1 MDINYTGVSAKGQ
14 TSSIQK
20 TKGAK
25 MIMRLKKFVYSQKV
39 APYVF
44 VVPFIL
50 SFFFFWVYPLITAFT
65 MSFQDIGAIKSDWIG
80 LANYAKL
87 LKDNV
92 FHIAVMNSVKYMFFT
107 LVLLIPFPMLFAVL
121 MDSNLVKAKGVWKAI
136 LYMPALTS
144 VVISGTLFRLMFTEY
159 TTGQMNMITAALGL
173 GTYKWLKMG
182 WSGMVA
188 LLIVACWRWTGVNM
202 LYFLSGLKS
211 IDTALYE
218 AADIDGASGWQKFR
232 YVTLPLLK
240 PTTVYV
246 LTISVYAGLSMFLES
261 YMLWAGNSSPNNIGL
276 TIVGYLYKRGIEK
289 NDMGYACAVGVV
301 LLVVALIINFVQLIF
316 NGTFKKEEQ

>member
-1 MDINYTGVSAKGQ
+1 M
-14 TSSIQK
+14 
-20 TKGAK
+20 
-25 MIMRLKKFVYSQKV
+25 
-39 APYVF
+39 F

-50 SFFFFWVYPLITAFT
+50 SFLIFWIYPLGSSIT
-65 MSFQDIGAIKSDWIG
+65 MSFQDIGAVSTEWVGFK
-80 LANYAKL
+80 NYTKL
-87 LKDNV
+87 LKDKV
-92 FHIAVMNSVKYMFFT
+92 FITAIWNSAKYMFFT

-121 MDSNLVKAKGVWKAI
+121 MDSRLVKAKGVWKAV

-159 TTGQMNMITAALGL
+159 PTGQMNMITQMLGL
-173 GTYKWLKMG
+173 GTFKWLKMG
-182 WSGMVA
+182 WSGMLA

-202 LYFLSGLKS
+202 LYFLSGLRA
-211 IDTALYE
+211 IDSSLYE
-218 AADIDGASGWQKFR
+218 AAEIDGASAWQKFR

-246 LTISVYAGLSMFLES
+246 LTISIYAGLAMFLES
-261 YMLWAGNSSPNNIGL
+261 YMLWAGNNSPENIGL

-301 LLVVALIINFVQLIF
+301 LLVIALAINVVQLIA
-316 NGTFKKEEQ
+316 NGTFKNKED